1 MKVLKFGSAT
11 IANASKI
18 KHIANLVCNEK
29 NNIIV
34 FSSIKGTSELLE
46 EVSNYLYNKNTE
58 GAIEV
63 LNKLEKL
70 YLELIET
77 LFEKSE
83 TKNKAKQALCEMI
96 DYIKLFSEELFSLFE
111 QRALMAQGELIS
123 TTMLSLYFEEQN
135 IACYTLPALDYM
147 RIDRNMEPDM
157 PYIKANLDKILDN
170 APKDHIYITQGY
182 ICRNAY
188 GEIDDLHKG
197 GSDFTAAIVGA
208 TVKAEEIQIWA
219 DMDVMKNNDP
229 KYIQETKTIEYLSF
243 DEAAE
248 LTYFGAKILH
258 PTCMLPAKLAGVPV
272 RLKNTQKKDSNGTL
286 ISTETITGT
295 VKAIG
300 VRDNITAINIKSGRM
315 LLAHG
320 FLRRIF
326 EVFENYQ
333 TSIDMLAS
341 SEIGVS
347 LTIDDCRNLKEISN
361 DLKKYGSVSVD
372 KDMVIVSIVGD
383 SVIQNENIGSGI
395 FEAIKNIPLRMISY
409 GGSNLSFSFLIE
421 KKEKERT
428 LKILNEKLFN

>member
-11 IANASKI
+11 IANAEKI
-18 KHIANLVCNEK
+18 RHIISLIEK
-29 NNIIV
+29 EENNIIV
-34 FSSIKGTSELLE
+34 FSSILGTAELLE
-46 EVSNYLYNKNTE
+46 EISKYFYNKNTE

-63 LNKLEKL
+63 VNKLNTHFLTLIKEL
-70 YLELIET
+70 YQTEV
-77 LFEKSE
+77 S
-83 TKNKAKQALCEMI
+83 KNEAKTFLAEMI
-96 DYIKLFSEELFSLFE
+96 DYIKTFSEELFTLFE
-111 QRALMAQGELIS
+111 QRALMAQGELLSINLIS
-123 TTMLSLYFEEQN
+123 LLLKEKD
-135 IACYTLPALDYM
+135 IKHHVLPALDYM
-147 RIDRNMEPDM
+147 RLGRDGEPDM
-157 PYIKANLDKILDN
+157 LYIKEHLGELLKE

-197 GSDFTAAIVGA
+197 GSDFTAAIIGA
-208 TVKAEEIQIWA
+208 TTNAKEIQIWA
-219 DMDVMKNNDP
+219 DVDVMQNNDP
-229 KYIQETKTIEYLSF
+229 KYISGTKTIELLSF

-258 PTCMLPAKLAGVPV
+258 PTCVLPAKLAGVPV
-272 RLKNTQKKDSNGTL
+272 RLKNTLKPEAKGTL
-286 ISTETITGT
+286 ISNETEEGT

-300 VRDNITAINIKSGRM
+300 ARDNITAIKIKSGRM

-326 EVFENYQ
+326 EVFEKYQ

-347 LTIDDCRNLKEISN
+347 LTIDDCKNLDEIAHE
-361 DLKKYGSVSVD
+361 LKKYGTVSLD
-372 KDMVIVSIVGD
+372 RDMVIISIVGD
-383 SVIQNENIGSGI
+383 LVIKNENIGSNI
-395 FEAIKNIPLRMISY
+395 LEAIKNIPLRMISY

-428 LKILNEKLFN
+428 LKILNEKLF